1 MNIFAWL
8 SLLTAVAAA
17 YLGVSVYFTD
27 KAGRI
32 NRLFLI
38 AALLISGDAFVEF
51 LIRQAGNSTE
61 AQVWIR
67 IDDSIWFLPLAV
79 LFHIVLIYIKKSNP
93 VVRLLA
99 GLLAYGPA
107 IAFAL
112 IYATIPSVASRP
124 VLEGWGYS
132 IEIPGNALVFWAET
146 IWAAGVGILAFILS
160 VLFGRG
166 TKDRQIKSQ
175 SRWLSVGLL
184 VPTLIGFLTEVMFPI
199 LGIKFPS
206 LTLASFV
213 VLLAVLNYAARFRGL
228 FAENPA
234 LIAENI
240 VSAMHDALIVLDLN
254 GRLILIN
261 PATARLFGTGPETIG
276 RAAREVFGEALAP
289 DGLLGLIQREGLLID
304 REAEL
309 RDAAGRPIPVICSGS
324 RLDKNKART
333 GGIVLVAKDI
343 REIKAVETQ
352 LRQALGDKD
361 MLMKEL
367 LHRVK
372 NNMSIISSLLNLQA
386 ARLTDPQAVEA
397 FQDSRRRIL
406 TMMRLQEKMYLT
418 GEFSRI
424 DLGEYLSGLA
434 KGLFALSNVD
444 RTRVALKTDCESCP
458 IDIKRAVPCGLIVNE
473 LITNSLKYAFPEG
486 RSGSIHINLRTET
499 APAVTE
505 PGPVSGRFPAAYVLF
520 ISDDGIGLPPALDL
534 STTESMG
541 FQLVRMLVSQL
552 DGTLEMIRDKGTAY
566 QIRF

>member
-1 MNIFAWL
+1 MNIFSWL
-8 SLLTAVAAA
+8 SFLTAVAAA

-27 KAGRI
+27 KTGRI

-51 LIRQAGNSTE
+51 LMRQAGNSTE

-67 IDDSIWFLPLAV
+67 IDDFLWFLPLAV
-79 LFHIVLIYIKKSNP
+79 LFHIVLLYIKKSNL

-99 GLLAYGPA
+99 GLVAYGPA

-112 IYATIPSVASRP
+112 IYATIPSLASRP
-124 VLEGWGYS
+124 VLEGWGYR
-132 IEIPGNALVFWAET
+132 IGIPDNALVFWAET

-160 VLFGRG
+160 VLFGRS
-166 TKDRQIKSQ
+166 TKDRQRKAQ

-184 VPTLIGFLTEVMFPI
+184 IPTLIGILTEVMFPI

-206 LTLASFV
+206 LMLASYV

-228 FAENPA
+228 FARNAA
-234 LIAENI
+234 LIAEDI
-240 VSAMHDALIVLDLN
+240 ISAMHDALIVLDLN

-261 PATARLFGTGPETIG
+261 PATTRLFGIGPETIG

-289 DGLLGLIQREGLLID
+289 DGLLGLIQREGQLID

-324 RLDKNKART
+324 KLDKNKART

-343 REIKAVETQ
+343 REIKALEAQ

-361 MLMKEL
+361 TLMKEL

-434 KGLFALSNVD
+434 KDLFAVSNVD
-444 RTRVALKTDCESCP
+444 PTRVALKMDCESCP
-458 IDIKRAVPCGLIVNE
+458 IDIRRAVPCGLIVNE

-486 RSGSIHINLRTET
+486 RSGNIHINLRAEP
-499 APAVTE
+499 APAMTE

-520 ISDDGIGLPPALDL
+520 ISDDGIGLPPALDF
-534 STTESMG
+534 SAAESMG

-552 DGTLEMIRDKGTAY
+552 DGTLELIREKGTAY